1 MKPAHQIIDTIL
13 LTEKGN
19 DLTELQ
25 NKYTFRVYPSAN
37 KIEIKQAVEHLF
49 KVSVINVRTMNRIGK
64 KKRER
69 RPNYG
74 TTSAWKKAVVTLK
87 EGDSIDLT

>member
-13 LTEKGN
+13 LTEKGTV
-19 DLTELQ
+19 LTEMNNQ
-25 NKYTFRVYPSAN
+25 YIFKVHPDAN
-37 KIEIKQAVEHLF
+37 KQEIKQAVKTLF
-49 KVSVINVRTMNRIGK
+49 KVDVTDVRTMNRKGK

-74 TTSAWKKAVVTLK
+74 TTADWKKAVVTLA
-87 EGDSIDLT
+87 EGNHIDLT

>member
-13 LTEKGN
+13 LTEKGTV
-19 DLTELQ
+19 LTEKLNQ
-25 NKYTFRVYPSAN
+25 YTFKVYPSAN
-37 KIEIKQAVEHLF
+37 KNEIKQAVESLF
-49 KVSVINVRTMNRIGK
+49 KVHVTDVRTMNRIGK

-87 EGDSIDLT
+87 DGDSIDLT

>member
-13 LTEKGN
+13 LTEKGTA
-19 DLTELQ
+19 LTEKQ
-25 NKYTFRVYPSAN
+25 NQYTFRVYPSAN
-37 KIEIKQAVEHLF
+37 KIEIKQAVENLF
-49 KVSVINVRTMNRIGK
+49 KVNVTNVRTMNCIGK

-87 EGDSIDLT
+87 DGESIDLT

>member
-1 MKPAHQIIDTIL
+1 MKPAHQVIDTIL
-13 LTEKGN
+13 LTEKGTV
-19 DLTELQ
+19 LTDTQ
-25 NKYTFRVYPSAN
+25 NQYIFRVYPHAN
-37 KIEIKQAVEHLF
+37 KNDIKAAVESLF
-49 KVSVINVRTMNRIGK
+49 KVHVTNVRTMNRIGK

-87 EGDSIDLT
+87 DGDSIDLT